1 MQEWFQ
7 LGGFFMWPILLC
19 SIWAVTLLVERAVY
33 YTQLKKRLSR
43 QAAEYFGTSHRQG
56 MNAAY
61 QGLAEHRGLLP
72 DILRAAWNPAH
83 SSASVAERSVE
94 EELHKHKPELERS
107 LNTLATLAAI
117 QPLLGL
123 LGTISGMISTFSVI
137 ASQGTG
143 DARALADG
151 ISEAMITTQ
160 AGLCVALPILL
171 GHNYLRNR
179 YRNLLSSLQQHCARA
194 LKEKEQNVVA

>member
-1 MQEWFQ
+1 MIEWFM
-7 LGGFFMWPILLC
+7 LGGTFMWPILIC
-19 SIWAVTLLVERAVY
+19 SIWAVALLVERLLY
-33 YTQLKKRLSR
+33 YTALKKRLGLQANQFFATSR
-43 QAAEYFGTSHRQG
+43 RQG
-56 MNAAY
+56 VNEAY
-61 QGLAEHRGLLP
+61 RSLDGQQGVLP
-72 DILRAAWNPAH
+72 DILRAAWHPDHA
-83 SSASVAERSVE
+83 SASVAERSVE

-107 LNTLATLAAI
+107 LSTLATLASI

-151 ISEAMITTQ
+151 ISEAMITTE

-179 YRNLLSSLQQHCARA
+179 YRNILSSLQQHCARA
-194 LKEKEQNVVA
+194 LKEKEQHVSA

>member
-1 MQEWFQ
+1 MIEWFM
-7 LGGFFMWPILLC
+7 LGGTFMWPILIC
-19 SIWAVTLLVERAVY
+19 SIWAVALLVERLLY
-33 YTQLKKRLSR
+33 YTALKKRLGLQANQFFATSR
-43 QAAEYFGTSHRQG
+43 QQG
-56 MNAAY
+56 VNEAY
-61 QGLAEHRGLLP
+61 RSLDGQQGVLP
-72 DILRAAWNPAH
+72 DILRAAWHPDHA
-83 SSASVAERSVE
+83 SASVAERSVE

-107 LNTLATLAAI
+107 LSTLATLASI

-151 ISEAMITTQ
+151 ISEAMITTE

-179 YRNLLSSLQQHCARA
+179 YRNILSSLQQHCARA
-194 LKEKEQNVVA
+194 LKEKEQHVSA

>member
-1 MQEWFQ
+1 MKEWFL

-19 SIWAVTLLVERAVY
+19 SIWAVALLIERAVY
-33 YTQLKKRLSR
+33 YTQLKKRIAH
-43 QAAEYFGTSHRQG
+43 QASDYFSTSNQQGTVV
-56 MNAAY
+56 AY
-61 QGLAEHRGLLP
+61 QALAGHLGILP
-72 DILRAAWNPAH
+72 DILRAAWNPIH
-83 SSASVAERSVE
+83 HSASVAERSVE
-94 EELHKHKPELERS
+94 EELHKHKPLLERS

-123 LGTISGMISTFSVI
+123 LGTISGMITTFSVI

-179 YRNLLSSLQQHCARA
+179 HRNILSSLQQHCARA
-194 LKEKEQNVVA
+194 LKEKEQHVSA

>member
-1 MQEWFQ
+1 MIEWFK
-7 LGGFFMWPILLC
+7 LGGFFMWPILIC
-19 SIWAVTLLVERAVY
+19 SIWAVTLLVERAWY
-33 YTQLKKRLSR
+33 YVALKKKIAQQAGLHFSASR
-43 QAAEYFGTSHRQG
+43 AQG
-56 MNAAY
+56 VNSAY
-61 QGLAEHRGLLP
+61 QNLQGQQGVLP
-72 DILRAAWNPAH
+72 DILRAAWNPEH
-83 SSASVAERSVE
+83 GSASLAERSVE

-107 LNTLATLAAI
+107 LSTLATLASV

-123 LGTISGMISTFSVI
+123 LGTISGMIATFSVI

-143 DARALADG
+143 DSRALADG

-179 YRNLLSSLQQHCARA
+179 YRNILSSLQQHCARA
-194 LKEKEQNVVA
+194 LKEKEQHVAP

>member
-1 MQEWFQ
+1 MIEWFK
-7 LGGFFMWPILLC
+7 LGGVFMWPILIC
-19 SIWAVTLLVERAVY
+19 SIWAVALLVERLLY
-33 YTQLKKRLSR
+33 YTALKKRLGLQASQFFATSR
-43 QAAEYFGTSHRQG
+43 RQG
-56 MNAAY
+56 VNEAY
-61 QGLAEHRGLLP
+61 KNLDGQQGVLP
-72 DILRAAWNPAH
+72 DILRAAWHPDHA
-83 SSASVAERSVE
+83 SASVAERSVE

-107 LNTLATLAAI
+107 LNTLATLASI

-151 ISEAMITTQ
+151 ISEAMITTE

-179 YRNLLSSLQQHCARA
+179 YRNILSSLQQHCARA
-194 LKEKEQNVVA
+194 LKEKEQHVSA